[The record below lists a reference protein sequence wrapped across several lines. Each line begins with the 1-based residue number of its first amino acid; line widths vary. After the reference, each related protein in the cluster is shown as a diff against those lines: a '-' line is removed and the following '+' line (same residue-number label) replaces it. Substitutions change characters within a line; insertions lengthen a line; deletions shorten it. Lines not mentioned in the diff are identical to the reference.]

1 MKLQMTKISFLL
13 LFGAFASEGASPS
26 PSATAGAKY
35 QHKMENSNFKLGA
48 GERAEV
54 EGPYERFVGEIGS
67 FMIDTVTGATLAVRN
82 PPQSGVL
89 PRPLTQDP
97 TEHSEIVQDYL
108 LGAGVPAN
116 EVSGT
121 HVTTTMGGG
130 GPRTSG
136 VQPLKSTLLWYTTHL
151 ERSLQGIPVE
161 GSFAF
166 AGLDSAG
173 EVITEGVYWPAIPAN
188 VVSKAQALKQKLDSP
203 TERAAFLANVAKA
216 RPDAKEAAGEVKIV
230 HTSAGHH
237 GDFEARAVYSAVV
250 RSPNRGKAQ
259 LVRFDDT
266 GAPVVMA
273 DERPSGNDSVKRQ

>member
-1 MKLQMTKISFLL
+1 MTKISLLL
-13 LFGAFASEGASPS
+13 LFGALTSEGAPPS
-26 PSATAGAKY
+26 PSAAAGAKY
-35 QHKMENSNFKLGA
+35 EHKMENSNFRLGT
-48 GERAEV
+48 GERVEV
-54 EGPYERFVGEIGS
+54 QGVSERFVGDSGS
-67 FMIDTVTGATLAVRN
+67 FMVDTVTGATLAVRN
-82 PPQSGVL
+82 PSQSGRL

-97 TEHSEIVQDYL
+97 TEHSGIVQDYL
-108 LGAGVPAN
+108 LKAGVPAN

-130 GPRTSG
+130 GPRSSG
-136 VQPLKSTLLWYTTHL
+136 VEPSKSTLLWYTTHL

-161 GSFAF
+161 GSFAY
-166 AGLDSAG
+166 AALDSAG

-188 VVSKAQALKQKLDSP
+188 VVSNAEALKQKLDSP
-203 TERAAFLANVAKA
+203 TERDAFLANVVKA
-216 RPDAKEAAGEVKIV
+216 RPDAKEATGEVKIV

-266 GAPVVMA
+266 GALVVLA
-273 DERPSGNDSVKRQ
+273 DERPSGNNTLKR